1 MIRDTATSN
10 RRTGSGDGSNTD
22 GSAEGAPVDRR
33 RRAFGSA
40 AGALAAGRLLSLP
53 PVGAGAPIRR
63 DGPPHV
69 VLLNVD
75 DLGQHLN
82 CYGVNSV
89 RSPNINAIREDG
101 AKFENTFTPTSSCS
115 PSRAAMLTGRTPH
128 SNGMMGLSH
137 PPFDWRVHKSEPLL
151 PKILSRNGYDTNLF
165 GKYHVV
171 VEDRAWVGY
180 DSVHELVPAPDL
192 ADDVIGYL
200 DNRSDPSN
208 DPVYLEIAFA
218 EAHRPF
224 SSTGV
229 TPDRTQGVDVPE
241 WLPNS
246 EATRTELAELQGA
259 IHQVDRAIGRITDA
273 VRETLGS
280 NALVILTSDQGIA
293 MPRAKPTPY
302 DAGIE
307 IPLLVR
313 WPAGG
318 ISGGGSWGHLVSN
331 LNIAPT
337 VLDAAGMSP
346 PNSMQERSLLPLLR
360 GNDSGV
366 WNRVFVERT
375 SHSYYYPLRGVR
387 TPKWKFFRRF
397 TQGRNFELAEMKYVP
412 TFTENP
418 HSFGHEKASEV
429 ELYDLEKDPIEA
441 TNLAYDER
449 YSRVVDR
456 LTAEVAQWMKRTGD
470 PLVDGPIAEPTSR
483 RQRDAMSL

>member
-1 MIRDTATSN
+1 
-10 RRTGSGDGSNTD
+10 
-22 GSAEGAPVDRR
+22 
-33 RRAFGSA
+33 
-40 AGALAAGRLLSLP
+40 
-53 PVGAGAPIRR
+53 
-63 DGPPHV
+63 
-69 VLLNVD
+69 
-75 DLGQHLN
+75 
-82 CYGVNSV
+82 
-89 RSPNINAIREDG
+89 
-101 AKFENTFTPTSSCS
+101 
-115 PSRAAMLTGRTPH
+115 MLTGRTPH

-137 PPFDWRVHKSEPLL
+137 PPFDWRVHKNEPLL

-171 VEDRAWVGY
+171 LEDRAWVGY

-192 ADDVIGYL
+192 ADDVIDYL
-200 DNRSDPSN
+200 DGLSN
-208 DPVYLEIAFA
+208 PTNGPVYLEVAFA
-218 EAHRPF
+218 EIHRPF
-224 SSTGV
+224 DSTGA
-229 TPDRTQGVDVPE
+229 TPDRNQGVTVPE
-241 WLPNS
+241 WLPDS

-259 IHQVDRAIGRITDA
+259 IRQVDRAIGRITDA

-302 DAGIE
+302 DPGIA

-318 ISGGGSWGHLVSN
+318 VSGGGSWGHLVSN
-331 LNIAPT
+331 LNVAPT
-337 VLDAAGMSP
+337 VLDAAGISAP
-346 PNSMQERSLLPLLR
+346 TSMQERSVLPLLR

-366 WNRVFVERT
+366 WNRVFIERT

-429 ELYDLEKDPIEA
+429 ELYDLKNDPIEA

-449 YSRVVDR
+449 YSGVVDR
-456 LTAEVAQWMKRTGD
+456 LTAEVARWMRRTGD
-470 PLVDGPIAEPTSR
+470 PLVDGPIEEPTAR
-483 RQRDAMSL
+483 RQRDAMGLR